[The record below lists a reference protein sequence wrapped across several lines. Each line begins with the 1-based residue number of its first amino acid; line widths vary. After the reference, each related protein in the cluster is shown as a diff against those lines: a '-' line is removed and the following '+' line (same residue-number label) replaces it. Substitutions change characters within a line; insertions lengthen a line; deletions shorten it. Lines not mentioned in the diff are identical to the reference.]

1 MDHAPGT
8 PARPDVTAAGDA
20 EVTPMLD
27 AAQADLSALAG
38 QVEAL
43 GSQARGALAAL
54 NSLDSAG
61 SDAAIADGD
70 RLVADVIARTA
81 APRPTWPSVPYVG
94 TPTAALTVSDAVV
107 ARHAALVA
115 ALDAT
120 DGLDAAWARLT
131 IGSVAASRMSAA
143 LAEHDRLVV
152 AATQDGRLAKYA
164 SAMKLLDKAEA
175 QIAAAR
181 EGARRPRPDRGRV
194 RARPVARA
202 QPGVRRR
209 AAQSVQG
216 DLEGR
221 QEGQPATKAAV
232 KAEAAAR
239 ARLPPDTRG
248 LIIIMSEIG
257 RGGMNGAVIA
267 IEEARAKLTDAI
279 DAGRPRRATARSPPA
294 APDRSRSA

>member
-1 MDHAPGT
+1 
-8 PARPDVTAAGDA
+8 VTAAGDA
-20 EVTPMLD
+20 EVAPLLD

-54 NSLDSAG
+54 NRLDPAG
-61 SDAAIADGD
+61 SDAAIAEGD
-70 RLVADVIARTA
+70 RLVADVLARTA
-81 APRPTWPSVPYVG
+81 ALRRDLAAVPYVG
-94 TPTAALTVSDAVV
+94 TPTAALTVSDGIVS
-107 ARHAALVA
+107 RHAALAA

-152 AATQDGRLAKYA
+152 AAIADGRLAKYA
-164 SAMKLLDKAEA
+164 SAMKLLDQAEA

-181 EGARRPRPDRGRV
+181 QERDGLVQTVDVSVLDQWLERNQTYD
-194 RARPVARA
+194 VALRNLYREISKVGKKVTA
-202 QPGVRRR
+202 
-209 AAQSVQG
+209 
-216 DLEGR
+216 
-221 QEGQPATKAAV
+221 ATKAAV

-248 LIIIMSEIG
+248 LIIIMAEIG

-279 DAGRPRRATARSPPA
+279 DAGTATPSDGPEPTGGA
-294 APDRSRSA
+294 